1 MCVGIAGSCAW
12 LQLLQRGAP
21 RALSLTRIL
30 SDISPGVPWPA
41 ELVVSKFADDKEL
54 WRKVEA
60 VYWYDFP
67 GLPAVMRAK
76 LKAQAYYIATK
87 LTMGLGRLVHAVRGD
102 PSAPDAPFS
111 CS

>member
-1 MCVGIAGSCAW
+1 
-12 LQLLQRGAP
+12 
-21 RALSLTRIL
+21 
-30 SDISPGVPWPA
+30 
-41 ELVVSKFADDKEL
+41 
-54 WRKVEA
+54 